1 MKEILQLMEQ
11 RKQENM
17 DTLQWLQKQP
27 RVAIRELVNEQTAWD
42 EKTNDDENVDND
54 NNDVRAS
61 ERLAAKRKVNYK
73 KLHTQ
78 GKDDDWLVGEY

>member
-1 MKEILQLMEQ
+1 MREILELMEQ
-11 RKQENM
+11 RKQEDM
-17 DTLQWLQKQP
+17 DTLRWLQQQP

-42 EKTNDDENVDND
+42 ERNNDNENVDND

-78 GKDDDWLVGEY
+78 GKDDDWFVGEY

>member
-1 MKEILQLMEQ
+1 MREILELMEQ
-11 RKQENM
+11 RKQEDM
-17 DTLQWLQKQP
+17 DTLRWLQQQP
-27 RVAIRELVNEQTAWD
+27 RVAIRELVNEQTR
-42 EKTNDDENVDND
+42 NDDNENVDND

-61 ERLAAKRKVNYK
+61 ERLAGKRKVNYK

>member
-1 MKEILQLMEQ
+1 
-11 RKQENM
+11 M
-17 DTLQWLQKQP
+17 DTLRWLQKQP

-42 EKTNDDENVDND
+42 ERNNDDENVDID

-61 ERLAAKRKVNYK
+61 ERLAAKRKINYR

-78 GKDDDWLVGEY
+78 GKDEDWLVGEY

>member
-1 MKEILQLMEQ
+1 MEQ

-42 EKTNDDENVDND
+42 EKTNDDENVDNE
-54 NNDVRAS
+54 NNGVRAS
-61 ERLAAKRKVNYK
+61 ARLAAKRKIDYK
-73 KLHTQ
+73 RMNTQ
-78 GKDDDWLVGEY
+78 GRDDNWLVGEY